1 MANYLNSNPR
11 QNSNMQKVPFIIKE
25 LAIYKMPGFPRGM
38 ETYRDLAPNINIIAG
53 PNASG
58 KSSTAKII
66 QDMIWKGRV
75 DGVQAESSVV
85 IGETGWEIK
94 LDPGRKKVQRE
105 GVDDEIPGIP
115 SPDSSRR
122 YMLAMHDLVIANE
135 TDLARQILRESVGGY
150 DLDEA
155 QIKLGYSSGIKN
167 KGAAEYQNFLKADKE
182 YKETE
187 KKQLE
192 LKQQEDMLRDL
203 YREKEKAGDARKKLE
218 FYEKVKQFLVA
229 KLNFGK
235 LSDQFGRFPGALKKM
250 TGDEYQ
256 DILNLE
262 KEINDC
268 RGEADTA
275 EIIVVRNRER
285 ISGLDLPDEGIDQVE
300 IVELGTRVR
309 ELEKQERETGETS
322 RKIEEFRVK
331 AREAIKS
338 IGENLETKGWEGLT
352 LSDVGQLERFLQ
364 KYHQCLSEK
373 QFYETRYEALSGRK
387 EDVAESDK
395 ETLKEGIKILSNW
408 LQEKKSVTG
417 VKRIW
422 VAVLTLA
429 GIASGILVYLI
440 GLLGLLP
447 VAIAG
452 VVAWMTK
459 PASEND
465 LRRKDFEKTGL
476 KQPVDWETESVAG
489 VMELLISELA
499 RAERAEE
506 AQREMH
512 ICRDQLTESEQKLG
526 QIKKQQEQ
534 LLDKLKAIPGIPR
547 EDLKSYD
554 GLYWFLIHVTD
565 WQRYNAEV
573 LALTSVRDEVTRRI
587 NENLNKFNDLS
598 ARHNAGKAQDA
609 AGANALLNKLNND
622 ITVWKECENE
632 IERQSD
638 KISEKRKQMERA
650 AAKLNEIYEKIGIE
664 KGQKERVRE
673 LAGRLEEFSK
683 VKNDLFAAEIT
694 LSDRKKNME
703 SHSLY
708 SENRNETQTLTLDE
722 VHNMIGT
729 FGEEAEKRD
738 NIQEK
743 ITQIET
749 NISNVKQ
756 GHDLEEALSE
766 KGKASEELEDLFE
779 RNLASITGQL
789 VVDHL
794 KKETREQNRPRVF
807 KRANELFSRITQGR
821 YELVLGEKDE
831 PSFRAYDTVQKLG
844 QELGELSTGTRIQLL
859 MSLRLA
865 FIETQESALSLP
877 VLADELLANSD
888 DIRAGA
894 IIEALVEISREGRQV
909 FYFTAQ
915 GDEVSRWK
923 SFLKTNDD
931 VSLRIIEL
939 AGRDN
944 ETSMLS
950 RSMHSF
956 ESFDLNPDVPLPDDM
971 DREKYR
977 ELLSVPAYNIVEDE
991 PERLHIWYLVD
1002 DNYLLYKC
1010 LKRGIKYWGQLQS
1023 YLRIGKIEGF
1033 DDKIITEMEQ
1043 KAGLL
1048 KRFSELYRRGR
1059 SRRVDRETLINSG
1072 AVSGSHIDRV
1082 AEKLDELNNDP
1093 QKLLAALI
1101 NREVP
1106 RFMESKIDELEQ
1118 FFLSGGYIDG
1128 QQPLTADT
1136 ILLHINAYISTL
1148 ELELSDGIAF
1158 LKAIVDFFPQDQQHI
1173 SGNTENDKN
1182 E

>member
-1 MANYLNSNPR
+1 MNSNPGK
-11 QNSNMQKVPFIIKE
+11 NSNMQKVPFIIRE
-25 LAIYKMPGFPRGM
+25 LSIYKMPGFPRGM

-58 KSSTAKII
+58 KSSTARII
-66 QDMIWKGRV
+66 QDLIWKGRA
-75 DGVQAESSVV
+75 DGVQAESSVL
-85 IGETGWEIK
+85 IGETHWEIK
-94 LDPGRKKVQRE
+94 IDPGRKKVQRE
-105 GVDDEIPGIP
+105 GTDDEITGIP
-115 SPDSSRR
+115 SPDSSGR
-122 YMLAMHDLVIANE
+122 YMLAMHDLVVARE
-135 TDLARQILRESVGGY
+135 TDLARQIMRESVGGY

-155 QIKLGYSSGIKN
+155 LERLGYSNVIKN
-167 KGAAEYQNFLKADKE
+167 KGAAEYRNFSDA
-182 YKETE
+182 E
-187 KKQLE
+187 KRCKQIENKQLE
-192 LKQQEDMLRDL
+192 LKQQEEMLQDL
-203 YREKEKAGDARKKLE
+203 FREKEKAEDAIKKLE
-218 FYEKVKQFLVA
+218 FYRRIEEFFEV
-229 KLNFGK
+229 KLNNAQLSDRFGK
-235 LSDQFGRFPGALKKM
+235 FPPELEKM

-268 RGEADTA
+268 RGESEKA
-275 EIIVVRNRER
+275 EIIAGRNRER
-285 ISGLDLPDEGIDQVE
+285 ISQLDLPGEGIDQVVT
-300 IVELGTRVR
+300 VELGTRAGK
-309 ELEKQERETGETS
+309 LEKLERETGETS

-331 AREAIKS
+331 AGEAIRS
-338 IGENLETKGWEGLT
+338 IGESLETKEWEGLT

-373 QFYETRYEALSGRK
+373 QFYETRYEALSVLK
-387 EDVAESDK
+387 DDVAESEK
-395 ETLKEGIKILSNW
+395 ETIKEGIKILSNW

-422 VAVLTLA
+422 VAALTLA

-440 GLLGLLP
+440 GLWGLLP
-447 VAIAG
+447 VVIAG
-452 VVAWMTK
+452 AAAWLTK

-465 LRRKDFEKTGL
+465 LRRKDFEKAGL
-476 KQPVDWETESVAG
+476 KQPAEWETESVAG
-489 VMELLISELA
+489 VMESLISELT

-506 AQREMH
+506 AKREML
-512 ICRDQLTESEQKLG
+512 RYREQLTETEEKLG
-526 QIKKQQEQ
+526 QIKKQQEH
-534 LLDKLKAIPGIPR
+534 LLDKLKAIPDIPL

-554 GLYWFLIHVTD
+554 GLYWFLIHVAD

-573 LALTSVRDEVTRRI
+573 LALTAVKDELIRQK
-587 NENLNKFNDLS
+587 NENLGKFNDLS
-598 ARHNAGKAQDA
+598 ARHNAGKVQDA
-609 AGANALLNKLNND
+609 VRANALVNRLNND
-622 ITVWKECENE
+622 ISAWKECRSE
-632 IERQSD
+632 IERQND
-638 KISEKRKQMERA
+638 KISEKRRQMERA
-650 AAKLNEIYEKIGIE
+650 AAKLNEIYEKIGVE

-683 VKNDLFAAEIT
+683 VRNDLFAAEIT

-708 SENRNETQTLTLDE
+708 PENGNETQTLTLDE
-722 VHNMIGT
+722 VHSMIGT
-729 FGEEAEKRD
+729 FEEEAQKRD
-738 NIQEK
+738 NIQER

-756 GHDLEEALSE
+756 GNDLEEALSE
-766 KGKASEELEDLFE
+766 KEKASEELEDLFE
-779 RNLASITGQL
+779 RNLNSITGQL
-789 VVDHL
+789 VIDHL

-807 KRANELFSRITQGR
+807 KRANVLFNRITQGR
-821 YELVLGEKDE
+821 YELVLGEKGE

-915 GDEVSRWK
+915 GDEVARWK
-923 SFLKTNDD
+923 SFLKTNND
-931 VSLRIIEL
+931 VASTIIEL
-939 AGRDN
+939 AGGDN
-944 ETSMLS
+944 EASMVS
-950 RSMHSF
+950 RSLHSF
-956 ESFDLNPDVPLPDDM
+956 DSFDLNPDVPHPDDT
-971 DREKYR
+971 DHEKYR

-991 PERLHIWYLVD
+991 PERLHIWYLLD

-1023 YLRIGKIEGF
+1023 FLKIGKIEGF
-1033 DDKIITEMEQ
+1033 DDKIIAGMEQ

-1048 KRFSELYRRGR
+1048 KRFGELYRRGR
-1059 SRRVDRETLINSG
+1059 SRRADREVLISSG
-1072 AVSGSHIDRV
+1072 AVSESHIDRV
-1082 AEKLDELNNDP
+1082 AEKLDELDNDP
-1093 QKLLAALI
+1093 QRLI
-1101 NREVP
+1101 AVMRNREVP

-1118 FFLSGGYIDG
+1118 FFISGGYIDG
-1128 QQPLTADT
+1128 QQPLTADE

-1148 ELELSDGIAF
+1148 DLELSVGESF
-1158 LKAIVDFFPQDQQHI
+1158 LKAIVDFFPQDQLHI
-1173 SGNTENDKN
+1173 PGKKDN
-1182 E
+1182 EHNE